1 MALYRLKLPHH
12 RKEQTMLQCLVF
24 QHSNHPRL
32 TPNVWWDISKSKS
45 VWGAI
50 GATYQKFIFLPCR
63 QVTEARWKFCIS
75 CCVMLSGPDSLAV
88 CDLFPRCRNRIEHT
102 PLHVVDCCW
111 LALLRGSDVENNTV
125 SSVLLPIT
133 CLALHRHHVQQSK
146 QEDQLLHSRY
156 IVQAKFYFCPIQYGE
171 SQAQLFSC
179 SRLGC
184 LSVDW

>member
-1 MALYRLKLPHH
+1 
-12 RKEQTMLQCLVF
+12 
-24 QHSNHPRL
+24 
-32 TPNVWWDISKSKS
+32 
-45 VWGAI
+45 
-50 GATYQKFIFLPCR
+50 
-63 QVTEARWKFCIS
+63 
-75 CCVMLSGPDSLAV
+75 MLSGPDSLAV

-133 CLALHRHHVQQSK
+133 CLAMHRHHVQQSK
-146 QEDQLLHSRY
+146 QEDQLLHSHY
-156 IVQAKFYFCPIQYGE
+156 SPSQILLCPILYGE

-184 LSVDW
+184 LSVDCKSIPWGILWGPKPKRWDNVYYASLILDLSRLFVMLILSVLKLYR